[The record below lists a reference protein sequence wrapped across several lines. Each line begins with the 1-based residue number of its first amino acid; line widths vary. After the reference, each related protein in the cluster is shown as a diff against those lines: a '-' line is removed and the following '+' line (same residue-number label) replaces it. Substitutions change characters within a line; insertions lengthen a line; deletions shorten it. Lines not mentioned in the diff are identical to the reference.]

1 MSNSNS
7 AFRINSDAQL
17 AGHADEIRRLGKRA
31 VHDIIEIGFRLIA
44 AKELCGHGAWL
55 PWFER
60 EFGWTLQTAHNFMN
74 VAKLSKSQ
82 IIGDLDIDLGALYRL
97 AAPSTPA
104 EVVAE
109 VVARGREGEAITY
122 LSLAEAS
129 AARRTPYEAA
139 VRVHTTIAD
148 RREAEASALT
158 GVDFHRALIRS
169 TADELLRSLDAI
181 VDALA
186 RHPDVGEVVAAL
198 TDAERRR
205 LREGV
210 EAVDRLK
217 AALDE
222 TNVVRFLKLN

>member
-55 PWFER
+55 PWLER

-104 EVVAE
+104 EVVAK
-109 VVARGREGEAITY
+109 VVARGREGEAITHAII
-122 LSLAEAS
+122 AEAS
-129 AARRTPYEAA
+129 AARRTPYAIITEATPA
-139 VRVHTTIAD
+139 REVRMHTTTAD
-148 RREAEASALT
+148 RREAEA
-158 GVDFHRALIRS
+158 RC
-169 TADELLRSLDAI
+169 
-181 VDALA
+181 
-186 RHPDVGEVVAAL
+186 
-198 TDAERRR
+198 
-205 LREGV
+205 
-210 EAVDRLK
+210 
-217 AALDE
+217 
-222 TNVVRFLKLN
+222 